1 MRERKLKPPERECM
15 RGVMCDCNHFILLLC
30 SSSQVSLS
38 SFPQFSSDDVVGCV
52 ELRLER
58 LRHEGQLDTWEPI
71 VLPRIPSTLDLLGR
85 LWQGIAGPKQQ
96 AELKLTLKVEGGSNV
111 GCNGSKDH
119 GQGNIGDEKV
129 VADVVINP
137 SVGGDAGGGVDSD
150 GCISYA
156 V

>member
-1 MRERKLKPPERECM
+1 M
-15 RGVMCDCNHFILLLC
+15 
-30 SSSQVSLS
+30 
-38 SFPQFSSDDVVGCV
+38 
-52 ELRLER
+52 
-58 LRHEGQLDTWEPI
+58 
-71 VLPRIPSTLDLLGR
+71 LDLLGR

-96 AELKLTLKVEGGSNV
+96 AELKLTLKIEEA

-137 SVGGDAGGGVDSD
+137 SVGGDGGGGVDSD

-156 V
+156 E